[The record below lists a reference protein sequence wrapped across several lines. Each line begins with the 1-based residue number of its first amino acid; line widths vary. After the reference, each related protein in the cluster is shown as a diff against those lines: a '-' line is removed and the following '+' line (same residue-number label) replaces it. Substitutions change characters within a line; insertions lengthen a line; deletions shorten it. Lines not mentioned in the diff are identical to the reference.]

1 MVAPRWRKVLRD
13 LAGHKFRSL
22 LVVLSISV
30 GIFAII
36 VVLGARGVLLR
47 EFEAVFEDSNPPT
60 ATIWVM
66 NADDDVVD
74 AVDRVAGVRAAEGRR
89 VTSLRFVIG
98 SAPKE
103 GAPANWSTIQLQAVP
118 DFENQ
123 QTGRF
128 KVLQDRSLPPPRGEV
143 LLEQS
148 VLTMH
153 DLSAG
158 DIVTVETRE
167 GKHVP
172 LRVAGFA
179 HDINAFP
186 AHFVGYSTG
195 FISMETLAL
204 IDEPDRYNMISVLA
218 EDREITRSE
227 AGTLVT
233 AVREDVLDSRGIRV
247 LHFDVPEPGSHFLGD
262 IFRAISLLLLA
273 LGALSMLLSGFL
285 VVTTIQAFMSQQVRQ
300 VGIMKAIGGSTSQI
314 NSMYIGMVLAY
325 GILAV
330 ALGLPTGILAA
341 QWFAG
346 FGAELLNFRITTYEP
361 PLYVIVIGVVMGIG
375 SPLLSAI
382 VPIRAGTKMP
392 VARALVA
399 TGLSRTVFGHGL
411 IDRLLGLLRGLPR
424 PIALSLRNTFL
435 RKGRLALT
443 LTTLTLAAAVLMS
456 VLTVRSS
463 ILQTVDTLSVW
474 RFDARLT
481 LSGFEPKER
490 VLDIA
495 ERGTGVTL
503 AEGMLE
509 TSAILQRSDGTEGDA
524 VSFVGLAPESPFVA
538 PRMEQ
543 GRWLEP
549 DDTHA
554 IVVNTDAL
562 EAEPELSVGRSVEL
576 EIAGITQEWRV
587 AGVVST
593 GMMGAV
599 VFAPM
604 EQLDAMLNDRDLVN
618 RVFTNTI
625 FGHQSAQKQAVSDLL
640 RHYEDAGIQVLSTQ
654 TQVEERDTLAEQL
667 GILVTFLAIMGGLLA
682 AVGVIGLAGTMTI
695 NVLESQRQIGVMR
708 AVGASHR
715 SIYSIFITESVVI
728 ALLAWAIGAV
738 ISWPMSLALVRML
751 SGAMDLPLVY
761 AFSWQGVVWCLLAV
775 LVVAVA
781 ASLLPAYR
789 ASQVS
794 VRDAIAYE

>member
-47 EFEAVFEDSNPPT
+47 EFETVFEYSNAPT
-60 ATIWVM
+60 ARIWVTG
-66 NADDDVVD
+66 ADDDVVE
-74 AVDRVAGVRAAEGRR
+74 AVTRIQGVRAAEGRR
-89 VTSLRFVIG
+89 VVALNFVAG
-98 SAPKE
+98 PPPQGYSPV
-103 GAPANWSTIQLQAVP
+103 NWSTMQLQAVP
-118 DFENQ
+118 DFEEQ
-123 QTGRF
+123 QAGRF
-128 KVLQDRSLPPPRGEV
+128 TPLQAHSWPPGRGEI

-148 VLTMH
+148 ALTVH

-158 DIVTVETRE
+158 DIVTVKTRE
-167 GKHVP
+167 GEYVP
-172 LRVAGFA
+172 LRVAGFT

-186 AHFVGYSTG
+186 AHFVGYTTG

-204 IDEPDRYNMISVLA
+204 VDEPERYNIISVLA
-218 EDREITRSE
+218 EEKEITRPE
-227 AGTLVT
+227 AGALATEI
-233 AVREDVLDSRGIRV
+233 RENVFEHRGIRV
-247 LHFDVPEPGSHFLGD
+247 LHFEVPEPGSHFLGD
-262 IFRAISLLLLA
+262 IFRAVSLLLLS

-314 NSMYIGMVLAY
+314 NSMYVGMVLVY

-330 ALGLPTGILAA
+330 ALGLPAGIAAA

-346 FGAELLNFRITTYEP
+346 FGAELLNFRITTYAP
-361 PLYVIVIGVVMGIG
+361 PLYVIAIGVVMGIG
-375 SPLLSAI
+375 SPLVAAI
-382 VPIRAGTKMP
+382 IPIRMGTKMP

-411 IDRLLGLLRGLPR
+411 IDRLLGLVHGLPR
-424 PIALSLRNTFL
+424 PVALSLRNTFL
-435 RKGRLALT
+435 RKGRLVLT
-443 LTTLTLAAAVLMS
+443 LTTLMLAAAVLMS

-463 ILQTVDTLSVW
+463 ILQTVDTISLW
-474 RFDARLT
+474 RFDAQLT
-481 LSGFEPKER
+481 LGELAPKEQVR
-490 VLDIA
+490 DIA
-495 ERGTGVTL
+495 EEGTGVIR

-509 TSAILQRSDGTEGDA
+509 ASAVLQRSDGTEGD
-524 VSFVGLAPESPFVA
+524 VISLVGLSPNTPFVA
-538 PRMEQ
+538 PRIEQ

-549 DDTHA
+549 GETGA
-554 IVVNTDAL
+554 IVVNSDVL
-562 EAEPELSVGRSVEL
+562 EAEPEFAVGRKVEL
-576 EIAGITQEWRV
+576 EVGGIVSEWRV

-593 GMMGAV
+593 GLMGSVA
-599 VFAPM
+599 FTSLDH
-604 EQLDAMLNDRDLVN
+604 LDATLGERGVVN
-618 RVFTNTI
+618 RVFTETA
-625 FGHQSAQKQAVSDLL
+625 FGHEGAQRQAASDL
-640 RHYEDAGIQVLSTQ
+640 RQRYGDAGIQVLSTQ

-667 GILVTFLAIMGGLLA
+667 GILVTFLAIMGGLLT

-728 ALLAWAIGAV
+728 AVLAWSAGAV
-738 ISWPMSLALVRML
+738 LSWPMSVALVGML
-751 SGAMDLPLVY
+751 SGAMDLPLAY
-761 AFSWQGVVWCLLAV
+761 AFSWQGVGLCLAAMF
-775 LVVAVA
+775 VVAVA